1 MSLQVGLREANQHL
15 TDYVKL
21 AEKGEEVLIT
31 RHGKPVAKL
40 IGVQKKKTLSQ
51 DQKAALKRT
60 VARMQTGFKYE
71 EKTFKRE
78 DLYDR

>member
-15 TDYVKL
+15 PDYIKL
-21 AEKGEEVLIT
+21 VEKGEEILIT

-40 IGVQKKKTLSQ
+40 IGVHQKKSLSQ
-51 DQKAALKRT
+51 TQKVALKRT
-60 VARMQTGFKYE
+60 IARMRAGFKYD
-71 EKTFKRE
+71 EKTFNRE